1 VESVNFEEE
10 MNTSIRLKMISGRLA
25 MLMQPPK
32 YTMLSLLGAGF
43 MLLLTACG
51 MDGMEVR
58 RRPDAAACMESRFV
72 HAGPFSQVDAGISE
86 RPVTLELLQDYM
98 QRPENLSIALNR
110 KKYILHYFQRMP
122 EWDQEIVPAK
132 FPLYFEIDSTAMQT
146 EGLFEFEFTSAT
158 QVQVRFV
165 CETCERIDQ
174 QGQRLPGKRT
184 QNRTRMDAAT
194 TSTQKNADWAFK
206 LRPRKL
212 QLQGEVGKRYLVQ
225 IESQESYLATAKP
238 KLSLEADKDAFRL
251 QFSDPFA
258 YRAENFTKALCI
270 AIVNSDQMARRNAI
284 DSTMSHLKVAI
295 DSLQAVRDALVPLQL
310 LNGKSGEMNRQLNAA
325 EKSLAQKTERLTY
338 WEVQREAFI
347 PRFLVIGNGMPCG
360 ANKAKG
366 SK

>member
-1 VESVNFEEE
+1 
-10 MNTSIRLKMISGRLA
+10 MNTSTRLKMIPGRL
-25 MLMQPPK
+25 
-32 YTMLSLLGAGF
+32 TMGILAPRFTLWPVLGAGLV
-43 MLLLTACG
+43 LLLTACG

-86 RPVTLELLQDYM
+86 VPVTLELLQDYM
-98 QRPENLSIALNR
+98 QRPENLAMALNR

-158 QVQVRFV
+158 HAQLRFV

-174 QGQRLPGKRT
+174 QGQRLPAKRT
-184 QNRTRMDAAT
+184 QNRTRLDIAT

-212 QLQGEVGKRYLVQ
+212 QLQAEVGKRYLIQ
-225 IESQESYLATAKP
+225 IQSQESYLATAKP

-284 DSTMSHLKVAI
+284 DSTMSHLKAAI
-295 DSLQAVRDALVPLQL
+295 DSLQAVRDALVPLQV
-310 LNGKSGEMNRQLNAA
+310 LNGKSGEMSRQMTAVEEL
-325 EKSLAQKTERLTY
+325 LAQKTERLTY

-347 PRFLVIGNGMPCG
+347 PRFLVMSNGMPCG
-360 ANKAKG
+360 QSKAKG